1 MENQNYRKLI
11 FETKQSCV
19 DYLPKLIEA
28 CDKITENIQANNH
41 EWFEIYEAFLEGLS
55 WLASA
60 ISSIQ
65 NIDDKQLREIEISEF
80 NKILKA
86 MEDALFQKDYI
97 LLGDLLEYE
106 LKDKLENYY
115 TTITRDLSA

>member
-11 FETKQSCV
+11 FETKQSCA
-19 DYLPKLIEA
+19 DYLPRLIEA
-28 CDKITENIQANNH
+28 CDKITESIQANNH

-60 ISSIQ
+60 ISGIQ
-65 NIDDKQLREIEISEF
+65 NIDGTQLREIEISEF
-80 NKILKA
+80 NKVLKA

-115 TTITRDLSA
+115 TTITRDLSS